1 MPKKTKIFKKLF
13 TIITICSLSAC
24 GLQVVYK
31 DQNLS
36 TSLSHELAGIRIKKD
51 RTELSQQL
59 RNNLYDLLNP
69 DHIKAQSKYFLILK
83 LTQSSTPTFIT
94 TTGASGRNKITLGVN
109 YELRNSENM
118 QEITKG
124 RVEISDNYDVSL
136 SRFGT
141 YVSQNYV
148 ENNLTKL
155 IAQNIRNSLVN
166 DLVELQKRCNN
177 LKNNN
182 EEDSVCYFN
191 NP

>member
-1 MPKKTKIFKKLF
+1 MPKKIKIFKKLLA
-13 TIITICSLSAC
+13 ITLLCSLNAC

-59 RNNLYDLLNP
+59 RNNLYDILNP
-69 DHIKAQSKYFLILK
+69 DHIKASGKYFLILK
-83 LTQSSTPTFIT
+83 LNQSSSPTFIT
-94 TTGASGRNKITLGVN
+94 TTGASGRNKITLNVN
-109 YELRNSENM
+109 YELRNAENM
-118 QEITKG
+118 QQITKG
-124 RVEISDNYDVSL
+124 IVEMSDNYDVSL
-136 SRFGT
+136 NRFGT

-166 DLVELQKRCNN
+166 DLVELQKRCDN
-177 LKNNN
+177 LKDNK
-182 EEDSVCYFN
+182 EEDSVCYFIN
-191 NP
+191 D